1 MGGSRLVLQESK
13 GSELG
18 RGLIRARGDGT
29 RAEKTLERAG
39 EFIWDVEHA
48 RGAILKFSRV
58 IGWVLKLQRS

>member
-18 RGLIRARGDGT
+18 QGLIRARGDGT

-39 EFIWDVEHA
+39 EFVWDIEHA
-48 RGAILKFSRV
+48 GGAILKIPWV
-58 IGWVLKLQRS
+58 IGWILKLQRS